1 MLNKLIHQFLHLTLA
16 RKIAWLCATC
26 SLLASL
32 TLILASHHGDR
43 QLIERSSQ
51 LFGDSLAQQL
61 ARDAS
66 NPLVQGDK
74 LSLQSILN
82 KLVASPIVLRGAIY
96 DVENRPIAEAGEQQA
111 QGQSLSASITFQ
123 DSIAGYAVITLDAK
137 PLLQQA
143 KSTHWQL
150 AFLAILLSAFCY
162 LMALLPARQLSAVLL
177 DLATITRLP
186 KSRRTDNTRI
196 DYPGQDELQQLA
208 NIILALPP
216 PPEPAKATISSSLSP
231 AILAIEI
238 INLKTL
244 QQDQNP
250 QSLSQ
255 SLMTL
260 KQQLDMICK
269 LYEGELQVN
278 RSNGFSI
285 HFKPTDDENNYP
297 FRALCSGYLLIQWMQ
312 EQQIFKL
319 RVGLALDGKSG
330 KHTSGIDK
338 DLALQATTEQALDIA
353 IEGKLVINSTIYN
366 HASVGSRVQSSI
378 THHTDTASKSSNRI
392 VETLLEPY
400 GALLERQLQTL
411 QSQAG
416 PATNR
421 CPSPE

>member
-1 MLNKLIHQFLHLTLA
+1 MM
-16 RKIAWLCATC
+16 
-26 SLLASL
+26 
-32 TLILASHHGDR
+32 ASHHGDR

-74 LSLQSILN
+74 LSLQSIVN

-111 QGQSLSASITFQ
+111 DGQSLSASITFQ

-143 KSTHWQL
+143 ANTRWQL
-150 AFLAILLSAFCY
+150 AFLALLLSAFCY
-162 LMALLPARQLSAVLL
+162 LLALIPARRLTAVLL
-177 DLATITRLP
+177 DLAAITRLP
-186 KSRRTDNTRI
+186 KSRRDSNTGI

-208 NIILALPP
+208 AIILAMPA
-216 PPEPAKATISSSLSP
+216 PPEPGKVTISSSLSP

-238 INLKTL
+238 VNLKAL
-244 QQDQNP
+244 QQDPNTQ
-250 QSLSQ
+250 QLSQ
-255 SLMTL
+255 GLAKL
-260 KQQLDMICK
+260 KQQLEMICK

-297 FRALCSGYLLIQWMQ
+297 FRALCSGYLIVQWMQ
-312 EQQIFKL
+312 DQDLFTL
-319 RVGLALDGKSG
+319 HAGLALDGKSG
-330 KHTSGIDK
+330 KHSSEIDK

-366 HASVGSRVQSSI
+366 HASVGNRVQSSI
-378 THHTDTASKSSNRI
+378 SNHTEKVSKNSSRI

-400 GALLERQLQTL
+400 GALLERQLETL
-411 QSQAG
+411 KAQVN
-416 PATNR
+416 P
-421 CPSPE
+421 